1 MSKKPTYE
9 DLEQELLETK
19 VAAKKYKEA
28 YENLQTIEWLLGEC
42 PKKTA
47 RPHQGDKQP
56 YGNLAELNTSR
67 LILDSVGEE
76 TLHEIVSEYLDL
88 LQTSSAVY
96 EKNGDYAAGFFTSGW
111 CRFLDSAS
119 RRICGTDDNKEALE
133 SGKWHCHESCW
144 NQASKI
150 TMESGEAVDIEC
162 RGGIRLYAI
171 PIFAGQNVIGSINFG
186 YGDPPKEPAKLKK
199 IADRYGVAQADLLRK
214 AEEYKFRPQFIIEQA
229 KKRLATSAKLI
240 GAIMEATSEVQARRE
255 SEQKFRILYENAPR
269 SYQALDE
276 RGRFIEV
283 NTTWLKTLGYN
294 REEVI
299 GKSFGD
305 FLHPDWQDHFKA
317 HFPRFNTVGEIL
329 GLELEMIKKD
339 GATILV
345 RFDGKIGYDEKGD
358 FKQTHCMLDDITER
372 KQAEEILQESKK
384 RFERMLGVVP
394 DMISIHDPEMNI
406 LYSNWQGFAA
416 VPKERRVLN
425 TKCHKTYRGF
435 DAVCPD
441 CKAITVME
449 TGRSLQQE
457 VKLPDGKWVDLRV
470 IPLKDNEGNIEMFME
485 WVRDITINKEAD
497 MEIRSQK
504 RLVEGVLDSIK
515 DVVGV
520 QLPDHTVLR
529 YNRAGY
535 ELLGLTEEEVKGKK
549 CYELIGRFKP
559 CDVCATSKA
568 VVSKTMETV
577 EKYVP
582 ELGRYFLCTS
592 NPVLDDKGKIKL
604 VIEQLADLTERKKL
618 EDQLRQAQKM
628 ESIGTLAGGI
638 AHDFNNALTPI
649 MVQAELAKLTIPADN
664 PVQEGLDEIM
674 KAGHRA
680 KELVKQILTFSRQAD
695 QQRIALALTPLV
707 KENLQ
712 LLRSLI
718 PSTIEIRQDIAEDSC
733 TVLADPTQ
741 MQQIIMNLC
750 TNASQAMQE
759 MGSVMEV
766 GLKPVDLNEEEAK
779 EYPNIEAGSYVI
791 LTVSDMGTGIDPELV
806 EKIFDPFFTTKPM
819 GEGTGMGLSVVHGI
833 VRSHGGDITVQS
845 ESGQGSTFTV
855 LLPRLE
861 QEVEMEG
868 EINDHSV
875 ASGSE
880 RVMFV
885 DDEES
890 MVKVGEQMLKEL
902 GYQVDVKTSAVEALA
917 AFRDQPDRYDL
928 VMTDMT
934 MPNMTGD
941 NLARE
946 LMKIRPDIPI
956 VICTGFSH
964 QIDEEKALA
973 MGIRAFVMKP
983 FVIKDIAETI
993 RNVLDSEAKNA

>member
-19 VAAKKYKEA
+19 AAAKKYQEA
-28 YENLQTIEWLLGEC
+28 YESLRTIEWLLGEG
-42 PKKTA
+42 PKKTG
-47 RPHQGDKQP
+47 RPHQGNKQP
-56 YGNLAELNTSR
+56 YGNLAELNRSR

-76 TLHEIVSEYLDL
+76 TLDEIVSDYLDL

-144 NQASKI
+144 HQASKI
-150 TMESGEAVDIEC
+150 AMESGKAVDIEC
-162 RGGIRLYAI
+162 LGGIRLYAI

-186 YGDPPKEPAKLKK
+186 YGDPPKEPEKLKK
-199 IADRYGVAQADLLRK
+199 IADRYGVAETDLLRK
-214 AEEYKFRPQFIIEQA
+214 AEEYKSRPQFIIEQA

-240 GAIMEATSEVQARRE
+240 GAIMEAKSEARARRE

-269 SYQALDE
+269 GYQSLDE

-283 NTTWLKTLGYN
+283 NTTWLKTLGYT
-294 REEVI
+294 REEVT

-317 HFPRFNTVGEIL
+317 HFPRFKAVGEIL

-339 GATILV
+339 GAAILV
-345 RFDGKIGYDEKGD
+345 TFDGKVSYDEKGN

-372 KQAEEILQESKK
+372 KQAEEMLQESKK
-384 RFERMLGVVP
+384 RFEGMLGVVP

-449 TGRSLQQE
+449 TGRPLQQE

-470 IPLKDNEGNIEMFME
+470 IPLKDNDGNIEMFME

-515 DVVGV
+515 DVIGV

-549 CYELIGRFKP
+549 CYEMIGRCKP

-592 NPVLDDKGKIKL
+592 NPVLDDEGKIKL
-604 VIEQLADLTERKKL
+604 IIEQLADITERKKL

-695 QQRIALALTPLV
+695 QQRTALALTPLV

-766 GLKPVDLNEEEAK
+766 GLKPVDLDEEEAK

-791 LTVSDMGTGIDPELV
+791 LTVSDMGTGIAPELV

-845 ESGQGSTFTV
+845 EPGQGSTFTV

-861 QEVEMEG
+861 QEAEMAG
-868 EINDHSV
+868 ETNDHCV
-875 ASGSE
+875 AAGSE

-890 MVKVGEQMLKEL
+890 MVKVGEQMLKQL

-917 AFRDQPDRYDL
+917 AFRDQPDGYDL

-941 NLARE
+941 NLAKE
-946 LMKIRPDIPI
+946 LIKIRPNIPI
-956 VICTGFSH
+956 IICTGFSH